1 MTEIECLHDSSI
13 TFYFPGG
20 DPAGAFS
27 HLRKY
32 RPHGPLVNSEY
43 YPGWLDHWGGG
54 HQKRPASQIA
64 KYLDEILA
72 LNASVNLYMFEGGT
86 NFGFMNGEWTF

>member
-1 MTEIECLHDSSI
+1 MM
-13 TFYFPGG
+13 FYFPGG
-20 DPAGAFS
+20 DPAVAFS

-54 HQKRPASQIA
+54 HHKKQASQIA

-86 NFGFMNGEWTF
+86 NFGYHEW